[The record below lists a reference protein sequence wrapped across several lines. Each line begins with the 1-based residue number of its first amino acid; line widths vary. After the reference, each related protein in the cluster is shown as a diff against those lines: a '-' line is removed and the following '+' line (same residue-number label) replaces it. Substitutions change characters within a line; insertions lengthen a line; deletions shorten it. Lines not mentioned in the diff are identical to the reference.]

1 MDIANIN
8 ALTRTGSYPSSRTA
22 RADGLGRADAGAS
35 ITHIPARATPPPTE
49 TVVQGELLQKRRN
62 VPLNPDYSLLNAMRT
77 MDQLLRQSDA
87 PADTKTTPARDARR
101 ALANY
106 AANTLTAQNPTGST
120 ASVFIDYF
128 V

>member
-22 RADGLGRADAGAS
+22 RADGLGRTDAGAS

-62 VPLNPDYSLLNAMRT
+62 VPLHPDYSLLDAMRT
-77 MDQLLRQSDA
+77 MDQLLRQTDLS
-87 PADTKTTPARDARR
+87 ADTHATAARDARR

-106 AANTLTAQNPTGST
+106 AANTLTAHNPPGST
-120 ASVFIDYF
+120 ASVYIDYF